1 MTTKKK
7 VSAARRKPPRRS
19 AMASARKRLIPTG
32 EATIGPF
39 FPPRYVDAGANDL
52 TQFDDH
58 KAAGEVI
65 EISGVVRQEDGA
77 PLDNLVVEI
86 WQADA
91 NGIYR
96 HPADPRHRE
105 ADARFFGWGRAAT
118 DKEGRYA
125 FRTIRPGAPQGRARH
140 VNVMVMF
147 SGLMRILK
155 TTLFFPGEQA
165 NDADPVYRA
174 VPRARRPLLVAREE
188 APGRYRFDLKL
199 RGENETPFFD
209 D

>member
-7 VSAARRKPPRRS
+7 VSAARRKPPRRT
-19 AMASARKRLIPTG
+19 AMVSARKRLIPTG

-58 KAAGEVI
+58 KAAGEAI
-65 EISGVVRQEDGA
+65 EIVGVVRQEDGA

-91 NGIYR
+91 KGVYR

-105 ADARFFGWGRAAT
+105 ADPKFFGWGRAAT
-118 DKEGRYA
+118 DKDGRYA
-125 FRTIRPGAPQGRARH
+125 FRTIRPGAPRGRARH
-140 VNVMVMF
+140 INFMVMF

-155 TTLFFPGEQA
+155 TTMFFPGEEA
-165 NDADPVYRA
+165 NAADPVCKA
-174 VPRARRPLLVAREE
+174 VPKARRHLLVARAE